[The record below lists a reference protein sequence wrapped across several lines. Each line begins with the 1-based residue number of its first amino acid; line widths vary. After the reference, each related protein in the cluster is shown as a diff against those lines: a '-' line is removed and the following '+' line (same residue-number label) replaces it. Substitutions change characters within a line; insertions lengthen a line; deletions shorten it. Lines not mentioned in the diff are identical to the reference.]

1 MADSFA
7 DIQEILLTEERITG
21 RVRELADAI
30 SRDYAGRAPLLV
42 SVLKGAVYFLTDLTR
57 ALAVPVEID
66 FMAITTYGGAKAQS
80 GVVRLIKDL
89 DVEITGRDVVLVEDI
104 IDTGL
109 TAGYLLRLLQAR
121 APASLRICTLL
132 DRPYRRILETLDIAY
147 RGFEVPD
154 RFLVGY
160 GLDYRERYRHLP
172 FIGVLKNEVLAAGA
186 PASPPAGSNAASP
199 SPAGPAVA
207 SEPAARAEDAP
218 PDAGAPSP

>member
-1 MADSFA
+1 VAAPLA
-7 DIQEILLTEERITG
+7 DIQEILFTEEQITR
-21 RVRELADAI
+21 RVRELAGAI

-66 FMAITTYGGAKAQS
+66 FMAITTYGSAKAQS

-186 PASPPAGSNAASP
+186 PAAPPAARDAASP
-199 SPAGPAVA
+199 SAAG
-207 SEPAARAEDAP
+207 P
-218 PDAGAPSP
+218 PDAGAAEP

>member
-1 MADSFA
+1 MTAPVD
-7 DIQEILLTEERITG
+7 DIQEVLFTEEQITR
-21 RVRELADAI
+21 RVRELARAI
-30 SRDYAGRAPLLV
+30 SRDYADRTPLLV
-42 SVLKGAVYFLTDLTR
+42 SVLKGAVYFLTDLSR

-66 FMAITTYGGAKAQS
+66 FMAITTYGGTKAQS

-89 DVEITGRDVVLVEDI
+89 DVEITGRDVILVEDI

-132 DRPYRRILETLDIAY
+132 DRPHRRILETLDIAY
-147 RGFEVPD
+147 RGFDVPD

-172 FIGVLKNEVLAAGA
+172 FIGVLKDEVLAVR
-186 PASPPAGSNAASP
+186 AA
-199 SPAGPAVA
+199 
-207 SEPAARAEDAP
+207 
-218 PDAGAPSP
+218 PDAAAALPEA

>member
-1 MADSFA
+1 VPSPAA
-7 DIQEILLTEERITG
+7 DILEILFPEASITR
-21 RVRELADAI
+21 RVRELAAAI
-30 SRDYAGRAPLLV
+30 ARDYADRSPLLV

-57 ALAVPVEID
+57 ALDLPVEID

-89 DVEITGRDVVLVEDI
+89 DVEITGRDVILVEDI

-109 TAGYLLRLLQAR
+109 TAGYLLRMLQAR

-172 FIGVLKNEVLAAGA
+172 FIGVLKNEVLTAGTAAT
-186 PASPPAGSNAASP
+186 AAH
-199 SPAGPAVA
+199 
-207 SEPAARAEDAP
+207 R
-218 PDAGAPSP
+218 

>member
-1 MADSFA
+1 MIPPAGDPAA
-7 DIQEILLTEERITG
+7 DIQEILFTEEQITR
-21 RVRELADAI
+21 RVRELAGAI

-57 ALAVPVEID
+57 TLAVPVEID
-66 FMAITTYGGAKAQS
+66 FMAITTYGSAKAQS

-121 APASLRICTLL
+121 APATLRICTLL
-132 DRPYRRILETLDIAY
+132 DRPYRRILETLDISY

-154 RFLVGY
+154 QFLVGY

-172 FIGVLKNEVLAAGA
+172 FIGVLKNEVLASDSPGGPRAG
-186 PASPPAGSNAASP
+186 
-199 SPAGPAVA
+199 
-207 SEPAARAEDAP
+207 RP
-218 PDAGAPSP
+218 PDP